1 LTGSDRRAESGS
13 GRLVAEVR
21 KRVAASTSRSVPE
34 LRRIRRGLTRESAA
48 LSPEVVLGAAE
59 RLLADRE
66 VPRWLTY
73 ELVHHHAPTLA
84 SLEARS
90 VRRLGRGIGSW
101 GDVDAFACL
110 VAGPAWREG
119 RVPDAEVGR
128 WAVSPDRWW
137 RRAALVSTVPLNS
150 AARGGPGDARRT
162 LEVCRMLVH
171 DRDDMVV
178 KAMSWALR
186 ALSARNRPA
195 VERFLDRHAAALAS
209 RVLREV
215 RNKLDTGLKNPPRG
229 RGRAG

>member
-1 LTGSDRRAESGS
+1 MTRSDRRAESA

-21 KRVAASTSRSVPE
+21 RRVAASASRSVPQ
-34 LRRIRRGLTRESAA
+34 LRGVRRGLTREYTA
-48 LSPEVVLGAAE
+48 LSPEVVLGAAV
-59 RLLADRE
+59 RLLDDRE

-73 ELVHHHAPTLA
+73 ELVHHHDPSMS
-84 SLEARS
+84 SLDART

-119 RVPDAEVGR
+119 RLQDAEVGR
-128 WAVSPDRWW
+128 WAMSPDRWW
-137 RRAALVSTVPLNS
+137 RRAALASTIPLNT
-150 AARGGPGDARRT
+150 AARGGRGDARRT
-162 LEVCRMLVH
+162 LAVCRLLVR
-171 DRDDMVV
+171 DRDDIVV

-186 ALSARNRPA
+186 ALSTRDLPA

-215 RNKLDTGLKNPPRG
+215 RNKLETGLKNPPG
-229 RGRAG
+229 GRARAG